1 MFDDDNEDF
10 DEMSNDPLYK
20 AEMEE
25 IYQEELETSM
35 RFAYMMID
43 EVGIER
49 WCWNV
54 PYGKER
60 KITLLTNIVKWYE
73 EREEYEVCAVL
84 VKGIG
89 FLKSID
95 EEKPKGRVR
104 VVNKYE

>member
-1 MFDDDNEDF
+1 MNEDNEEFED
-10 DEMSNDPLYK
+10 MSNDPLYR

-25 IYQEELETSM
+25 IYQEELEHSM
-35 RFAYMMID
+35 RFAYDMIE

-54 PYGKER
+54 PYGKDR
-60 KITLLTNIVKWYE
+60 KVTLLTNMVKWYE

-84 VKGIG
+84 VKGIR
-89 FLKSID
+89 LLEK

-104 VVNKYE
+104 VVNKY